1 MITSIQDY
9 NSKLHLIYSQNPPTF
24 ALLPANEPIYDINIT
39 TRSISAPEF
48 LGVEKDHQAETVYF
62 RIDRFVDYMDL
73 TSTACIITYINAN
86 GEAGMHIPKFY
97 DVITEQKDNKILI
110 PWTLDQKVMKKSGT
124 IVFSV
129 RFFKTKLEQ
138 SQDQLELK
146 PIIVYELNLLP
157 AQTKVLKG
165 IDIQND
171 IIKEETTLSAGWLE
185 ELQNQITELKA
196 SNQLT
201 WTIIDE

>member
-1 MITSIQDY
+1 
-9 NSKLHLIYSQNPPTF
+9 
-24 ALLPANEPIYDINIT
+24 
-39 TRSISAPEF
+39 
-48 LGVEKDHQAETVYF
+48 
-62 RIDRFVDYMDL
+62 MDL

-86 GEAGMHIPKFY
+86 GEPGMHIPKFY

-138 SQDQLELK
+138 IQDQLELK

-157 AQTKVLKG
+157 TQTKVLKG